1 MQVHPIA
8 ALSPCIPALGGGR
21 WLVMLVSWS
30 PDTLNYSTP
39 SPEKQMTGSGAGSSL
54 TLPQIWPGTPGV
66 APRLLSTLPV
76 LPQGCLSRASQIS
89 ELRLEW
95 SFSWGPAPTP
105 APTHPDSPPYCEVS
119 TFWQVPSRGVRWGW
133 GLDMA
138 LCPQPDSCLVG
149 SPLGL
154 ICLSLWLMPA
164 AAGTYC
170 ECSLGLSREALI
182 ALLVVL
188 AGISASCFCALVIV
202 AVGIMRAKG
211 ETHPR
216 HTDSRLVGHFGAQE
230 ECMDL
235 HAVHVESHVMDP
247 DLEVS
252 TTLPLEGHGLRTI
265 PVDSVTLEERRP
277 PPT

>member
-1 MQVHPIA
+1 M
-8 ALSPCIPALGGGR
+8 
-21 WLVMLVSWS
+21 MLVSWS

-138 LCPQPDSCLVG
+138 PCPQPDSCLVG

-164 AAGTYC
+164 AG
-170 ECSLGLSREALI
+170 
-182 ALLVVL
+182 
-188 AGISASCFCALVIV
+188 ASSCPQTPPPA
-202 AVGIMRAKG
+202 
-211 ETHPR
+211 
-216 HTDSRLVGHFGAQE
+216 
-230 ECMDL
+230 
-235 HAVHVESHVMDP
+235 
-247 DLEVS
+247 
-252 TTLPLEGHGLRTI
+252 
-265 PVDSVTLEERRP
+265 RP
-277 PPT
+277 PPLSSRSGVPESLWWLPGRGVALGSLLLVTVAPRPSGLCLCSRNLL